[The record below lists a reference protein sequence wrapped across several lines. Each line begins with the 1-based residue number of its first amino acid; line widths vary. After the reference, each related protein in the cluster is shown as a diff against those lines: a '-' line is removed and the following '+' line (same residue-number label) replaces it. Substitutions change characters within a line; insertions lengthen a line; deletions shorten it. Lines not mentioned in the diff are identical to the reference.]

1 MNGNRFLNYL
11 ILVRMYVEVCECMQV
26 CVFPAINEFVADSKV
41 PLLEVKLR
49 RSISV
54 LREDGK
60 LQLAELAA
68 IQVLL
73 TCLSE

>member
-1 MNGNRFLNYL
+1 M
-11 ILVRMYVEVCECMQV
+11 
-26 CVFPAINEFVADSKV
+26 CVFPAINEIVADSEV